1 VRNKRSYDDR
11 CGAARALDLIGERWA
26 LLVARELLL
35 GPKRFTDLR
44 AGLPGISP
52 NILSQRL
59 HEFEQAAI
67 IGRRRLAPPASGWV
81 YQLTEWGQQLEPV
94 IRELARWGFR
104 SPFFDRNSHL
114 NVDSLILSFRTTFSP
129 PPGERLTAELE
140 LRFEDHRFR
149 AVVDGDSFEVG
160 RGCCE
165 RPDVIVDTDP
175 LTLAGVVFEGR
186 NLGDAVR
193 SGKLRLQGEAAVVVR
208 FVSLFRLPEPAP
220 VGYGSTAR
228 RP

>member
-1 VRNKRSYDDR
+1 VRGPSLLRTKRSYEDR

-59 HEFEQAAI
+59 HEFNRAAI
-67 IGRRRLAPPASGWV
+67 TRRRRLAPPASGWV

-104 SPFFDRNSHL
+104 SPFIDRNAHL
-114 NVDSLILSFRTTFSP
+114 NVDSLVLSFRTTFAP
-129 PPGERLTAELE
+129 PVGERLAAEVE
-140 LRFEDHRFR
+140 LRFGEHRFR
-149 AVVDGDSFEVG
+149 AVVDGDIFEIR
-160 RGCCE
+160 RGSCE
-165 RPDVIVDTDP
+165 RPDAVVETDP
-175 LTLAGVVFEGR
+175 LSLAGVVFDGR
-186 NLGDAVR
+186 DLGDAVR
-193 SGKLRLQGEAAVVVR
+193 SGRLRIQGEIAVVAR

-220 VGYGSTAR
+220 VG
-228 RP
+228 